1 MAHARLIATHRIDCT
16 HRRISEFSLQERTPV
31 SRSVLIQHYL
41 MQRQKLEASK
51 NGELAESWAKMLL
64 SCSPIPLHFWGVSK
78 GVLTLCSFPTVQA
91 THTLAARDA
100 NAVLGHSFP
109 PQMLSQ
115 GQLSY
120 WVGMV
125 LLRNAA
131 FTLGFHRAFAPVS
144 IRQYVFQRHIC
155 VLGLNHDAIF
165 RHLTFAWRFHEK
177 SGNEH

>member
-1 MAHARLIATHRIDCT
+1 VILTKVGGGDLNAMPSTGK
-16 HRRISEFSLQERTPV
+16 
-31 SRSVLIQHYL
+31 QH
-41 MQRQKLEASK
+41 
-51 NGELAESWAKMLL
+51 ESAK
-64 SCSPIPLHFWGVSK
+64 
-78 GVLTLCSFPTVQA
+78 

-120 WVGMV
+120 WVGRV

-131 FTLGFHRAFAPVS
+131 FTLGFHWAFAPVS

-155 VLGLNHDAIF
+155 VLGLSHDAIF

-177 SGNEH
+177 SGNEHLLVAIQQAIVNLGTIEDIPRVSE